1 MMSSGMAGIPWHIGA
16 PPQKGAARNKDPRAA
31 CRTFVRAAAL
41 IICFYTFRAIAEDA
55 PENEDPAEN
64 HRR

>member
-1 MMSSGMAGIPWHIGA
+1 MMSSGTAGIPWHIGA

-41 IICFYTFRAIAEDA
+41 TICFYAFRPLDGSA
-55 PENEDPAEN
+55 PKNEDPAEN
-64 HRR
+64 RRR

>member
-16 PPQKGAARNKDPRAA
+16 PSLKGAARNKDPRAA

-41 IICFYTFRAIAEDA
+41 TICFYAFRPLDGSA
-55 PENEDPAEN
+55 PKNEDPAEN

>member
-1 MMSSGMAGIPWHIGA
+1 M
-16 PPQKGAARNKDPRAA
+16 
-31 CRTFVRAAAL
+31 RAAAL
-41 IICFYTFRAIAEDA
+41 IICFYTFRPIAEDA